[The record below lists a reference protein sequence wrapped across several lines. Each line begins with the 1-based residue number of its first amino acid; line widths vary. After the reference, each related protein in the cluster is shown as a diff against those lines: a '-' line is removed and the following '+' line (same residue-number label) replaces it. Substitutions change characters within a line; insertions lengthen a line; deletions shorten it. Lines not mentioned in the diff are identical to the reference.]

1 MSSRTEEKTKLPA
14 NSGSFVL
21 CPPTHIYKSYNINDD
36 KTNNMSYTNVN
47 LNDENVVTHNDSTKV
62 SDISV
67 QNSKNDCKKMF
78 SSMRNKNKRIG
89 CNKKIIAYWSFLIE
103 NINDFSLNNQNDAII
118 SNNIDDNGKKSAK
131 QK

>member
-1 MSSRTEEKTKLPA
+1 
-14 NSGSFVL
+14 
-21 CPPTHIYKSYNINDD
+21 
-36 KTNNMSYTNVN
+36 MSYTNVN

-103 NINDFSLNNQNDAII
+103 NINDLSLNNQNDAII